1 MPHRKTLIHLAL
13 LLTAALPTLAHAD
26 WQPPPADVVLR
37 VRYASPLAH
46 DELQVRGD
54 GVFRRA
60 FTTAVD
66 LDSAQ
71 PELRVQQG
79 RMPLTVLKRFA
90 KSARALCQVLPYRD
104 TAVHGQTLVAVRI
117 APGPACVVRFNGRAA
132 RQPQAGLRALG
143 VLLDAVQAS
152 PETPPSPLAVDA
164 AVAPPLADVLGPM
177 RGGAAAS
184 LLRVAWLQGG
194 WQVGEVDAATSG
206 AIAERTVF
214 DAGFACAPMPAETV
228 AELQGLLTAAMPALC
243 EARALPKKGLQIA
256 ILPGSAPPGCQP
268 QPLDLATLLADPR
281 RAALWQ
287 ALQLGVLRTCPLDA
301 LLFSRTLAPIPLGLP
316 PHRD

>member
-1 MPHRKTLIHLAL
+1 MPHRKTLISLAL
-13 LLTAALPTLAHAD
+13 LLTAALPTRASAEP

-54 GVFRRA
+54 GVFRRE
-60 FTTAVD
+60 FTTAVN
-66 LDSAQ
+66 LDANT

-79 RMPLTVLKRFA
+79 RLPLTVLKRFA
-90 KSARALCQVLPYRD
+90 KSARALCQVPPYRD

-117 APGPACVVRFNGRAA
+117 APGPACVVRLNGRAA
-132 RQPQAGLRALG
+132 QQPQAGLRALAI
-143 VLLDAVQAS
+143 LLDAVQAT
-152 PETPPSPLAVDA
+152 PETPASPL

-268 QPLDLATLLADPR
+268 QPLDLPTLLSDPR